1 MRVNYL
7 QAARVSGSMMRAT
20 AKAHRTG
27 ITRLG
32 KSTVEGAQVVP
43 PNRGKLSVVAQ
54 IRGDRT
60 FPGEVVIAEA
70 AEGKQ
75 PLPNGEAVE
84 GNRASPSGEV
94 ATALLEGTS
103 GAVT

>member
-70 AEGKQ
+70 AEG
-75 PLPNGEAVE
+75 
-84 GNRASPSGEV
+84 NRASPSGEV
-94 ATALLEGTS
+94 ATALLEGAS

>member
-1 MRVNYL
+1 
-7 QAARVSGSMMRAT
+7 MRAT
-20 AKAHRTG
+20 VKARLTG

-43 PNRGKLSVVAQ
+43 PNRAKLSVVAQ
-54 IRGDRT
+54 IRGGRI
-60 FPGEVVIAEA
+60 FPEEVVIAEA

-75 PLPNGEAVE
+75 PLPSGEAVE

-94 ATALLEGTS
+94 AKALLEEVS
-103 GAVT
+103 GAVR